1 MAQRPAPKRSSFGA
15 SHPIEHREDQPLTDQ
30 LANDAQDF
38 SQPAEPATLAAVPD
52 VADVPSERRKPGP
65 APSGKVKKKAAVW
78 ADEEVIERIR
88 GAWFHTPTTS
98 GEREMSFSDFLLEA
112 ALARTAERE
121 QKYNQGEEFPPVPAG
136 RIGVGRK
143 A

>member
-1 MAQRPAPKRSSFGA
+1 
-15 SHPIEHREDQPLTDQ
+15 
-30 LANDAQDF
+30 
-38 SQPAEPATLAAVPD
+38 VD
-52 VADVPSERRKPGP
+52 VTGETEAYSARRKPGP

-98 GEREMSFSDFLLEA
+98 GERELSFSDFLLQA
-112 ALARTAERE
+112 ALVRASERE
-121 QKYNQGEEFPPVPAG
+121 KAYNKGKEFPPAPAG
-136 RIGVGRK
+136 SIGVGRK

>member
-1 MAQRPAPKRSSFGA
+1 MAANRPSPKRSSFGA
-15 SHPIEHREDQPLTDQ
+15 THPIEHTEDAPAVAQ
-30 LANDAQDF
+30 LA
-38 SQPAEPATLAAVPD
+38 PAPRPALVSETVESETVRGETEA
-52 VADVPSERRKPGP
+52 PSARRKPGP

-98 GEREMSFSDFLLEA
+98 GERELSFSDFLLQA
-112 ALARTAERE
+112 ALVRTAERE
-121 QKYNQGEEFPPVPAG
+121 QRFNQGNEFPPAPAG
-136 RIGVGRK
+136 SIGVGRK